1 MAGLQP
7 ITFEDARRIA
17 TQKGLTPSRV
27 RGTETIR
34 FARGASEKLEAIEWP
49 EFERIARERKLTVY
63 ESGGFMKL
71 MRR

>member
-1 MAGLQP
+1 MTGLQP
-7 ITFEDARRIA
+7 ISFDLARQIA
-17 TQKGLTPSRV
+17 TRKGLTPSRV

-34 FARGASEKLEAIEWP
+34 FAKGQSEKLEPIEWP
-49 EFERIARERKLTVY
+49 EFERIAQERRLTVY